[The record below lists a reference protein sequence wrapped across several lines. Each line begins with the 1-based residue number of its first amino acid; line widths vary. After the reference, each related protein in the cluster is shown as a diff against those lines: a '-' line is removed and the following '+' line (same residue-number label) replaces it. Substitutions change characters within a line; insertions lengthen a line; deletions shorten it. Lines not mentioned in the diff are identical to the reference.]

1 MSTRSLGLSDR
12 LQEYLLAVGV
22 RETDVQRR
30 LRAVT
35 DNHPLSVMRSSA
47 EQVAF
52 LQLLLKAI
60 NARRVV
66 EVGVFTGYATLG
78 FALALPED
86 GIVHALDISAEF
98 PAIGR
103 PFWEEADVA
112 RKIDLRIAP
121 AAESLAALRREG
133 LEGLVDFVFIDAD
146 KTGYL
151 TYYEEALALLHPGG
165 IVAVD
170 NVLWSGRVIDP
181 GADDRDTVAI
191 RAFNERVK
199 DDSRVDLV
207 MLPVGDGLTLARKR

>member
-1 MSTRSLGLSDR
+1 MSTRSLGLGEE
-12 LQEYLLAVGV
+12 LQAYLLSVGV
-22 RETDVQRR
+22 RESDIQRR
-30 LRAVT
+30 LREVT

-60 NARRVV
+60 AARRVV

-78 FALALPED
+78 FALALPEE
-86 GIVHALDISAEF
+86 GIVHALDIASEF

-121 AAESLAALRREG
+121 ATDSLAALRREG

-146 KTGYL
+146 KTGYID
-151 TYYEEALALLHPGG
+151 YYEQALALLHPGG
-165 IVAVD
+165 IVAAD

-181 GADDRDTVAI
+181 QADDRDTVAI
-191 RAFNERVK
+191 RAFNEHLR
-199 DDSRVDLV
+199 DDPRVDLA

>member
-1 MSTRSLGLSDR
+1 MSTRSLGLSEE
-12 LQEYLLAVGV
+12 LQAYLLSVGV
-22 RETDVQRR
+22 RESDIQRR
-30 LRAVT
+30 LREVT
-35 DNHPLSVMRSSA
+35 DDHPLSVMRSSA

-66 EVGVFTGYATLG
+66 EIGVFTGYATLG

-86 GIVHALDISAEF
+86 GIVHALDVSNEF

-121 AAESLAALRREG
+121 ASESLAALRREG

-146 KTGYL
+146 KTGYVD
-151 TYYEEALALLHPGG
+151 YYEQALALLHPGG
-165 IVAVD
+165 IVAAD

-181 GADDRDTVAI
+181 QADDRDTTAI
-191 RAFNERVK
+191 RAFNERLR
-199 DDSRVDLV
+199 DDVRVDLA